1 MLLFNIEC
9 DMMVFLIDMDD
20 IIVDG
25 NNVSLIK
32 SMINKLN
39 EVFALKGLGNLNC
52 VLGIKVIR
60 ETLNTLVVQS
70 VMSLNF
76 TRAPLLV

>member
-1 MLLFNIEC
+1 
-9 DMMVFLIDMDD
+9 MMVFLIDVDD

-39 EVFALKGLGNLNC
+39 EILALKGLGNLNC